1 MPVHRKPESSDKWYH
16 VRSGSEKQ
24 KLRASPKNLKIFVKN
39 SLFKILKK
47 IEKGK
52 FLKSFNKTLN
62 PLNLSHY

>member
-39 SLFKILKK
+39 SLSKILKK
-47 IEKGK
+47 KIKRKRKISEVIQ
-52 FLKSFNKTLN
+52 
-62 PLNLSHY
+62 